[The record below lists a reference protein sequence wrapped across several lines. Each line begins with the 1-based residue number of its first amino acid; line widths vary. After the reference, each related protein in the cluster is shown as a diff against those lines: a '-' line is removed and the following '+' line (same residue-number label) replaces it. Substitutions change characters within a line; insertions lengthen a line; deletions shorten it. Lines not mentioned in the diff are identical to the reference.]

1 MIANKNKALV
11 DKIQRMQD
19 CARSSARTYAS
30 VIRRLGNL
38 FAPKK
43 FNEDLK
49 WVTNPG
55 ILEKIKKFDTTLHA
69 RRNLVNGM
77 IIALRL
83 NPNKS
88 LSEKYVAYL
97 KELNKQV
104 EDQARSGKLTAKQSA
119 KWLSF
124 KKIVALRKL
133 LAKQLRL
140 SQSYDRKTLRAKDHR
155 LITQHLVICLY
166 TMTSPVR
173 LDWATVK
180 WTTEKGF
187 QNIAR
192 SSGNHLVIRRSG
204 MQVYWTSFKTAKT
217 MKEVVTDIP
226 KPLAK
231 VIRKYLKWQKKWFP
245 DTNHLLLNSKYEPM
259 SRMSLGAFLTNIFKT
274 YYGKRIS
281 ASQLRL
287 IFLSHHFSHDEDKK
301 RERIAREMHH
311 SLGTQKLHYVKKP
324 DAE

>member
-1 MIANKNKALV
+1 MIANKNKGLV
-11 DKIQRMQD
+11 DRIQKMQN

-43 FNEDLK
+43 FNIDLK
-49 WVTNPG
+49 WVTNPS
-55 ILEKIKKFDTTLHA
+55 ILEKIKKFETTLHSK
-69 RRNLVNGM
+69 RNLVNGM

-83 NPNKS
+83 NPNKP
-88 LSEKYVAYL
+88 LSEKYIAYL
-97 KELNKQV
+97 KQLNAEV
-104 EDQARSGKLTAKQSA
+104 DAQARSGKLTAKQSA

-124 KKIVALRKL
+124 KKIVALRKHL
-133 LAKQLRL
+133 QKRLRL
-140 SQSYDRKTLRAKDHR
+140 SQSYDREKLLAKDHR

-180 WTTEKGF
+180 FTSEKGF

-204 MQVYWTSFKTAKT
+204 MEVYWTNFKTSRS
-217 MKEVVTDIP
+217 MKEQVTEIP

-231 VIRKYLKWQKKWFP
+231 VLRKYIKWHKKWFP
-245 DTNHLLLNSKYEPM
+245 NTNHLLLNSKYEPM
-259 SRMSLGAFLTNIFKT
+259 SRMSLGAFLSSIFKS
-274 YYGKRIS
+274 YYGKKIS

-287 IFLSHHFSHDEDKK
+287 IFLSHHFSHEEDTK
-301 RERIAREMHH
+301 RQRIANEMMH

-324 DAE
+324 ESD

>member
-155 LITQHLVICLY
+155 
-166 TMTSPVR
+166 
-173 LDWATVK
+173 
-180 WTTEKGF
+180 
-187 QNIAR
+187 
-192 SSGNHLVIRRSG
+192 
-204 MQVYWTSFKTAKT
+204 
-217 MKEVVTDIP
+217 
-226 KPLAK
+226 
-231 VIRKYLKWQKKWFP
+231 
-245 DTNHLLLNSKYEPM
+245 
-259 SRMSLGAFLTNIFKT
+259 
-274 YYGKRIS
+274 
-281 ASQLRL
+281 
-287 IFLSHHFSHDEDKK
+287 
-301 RERIAREMHH
+301 
-311 SLGTQKLHYVKKP
+311 
-324 DAE
+324 